1 MMSRSCGS
9 SLYDR
14 REAPAGAAFPLVE
27 RNAPFDTQCRKCF
40 CVTFDKSNKTRRRA
54 AKGILIK
61 IIVISEVIDIKRTIS
76 AMSGKGVVAHNRRTY
91 TAENVDPERS
101 HLNIEYCY
109 TPIEQAYHELFDDA
123 LAAFNAKQ
131 KRKDRC
137 IENYYEKIRD
147 GKQEKP
153 FYEVI
158 FQIGNMEDMS
168 STSESGELARTVLD
182 KFMCTFQER
191 NPNLHVF
198 SAHLHMDEATPHL
211 HIDFIPFTTGSKR
224 GLSTR
229 VSLKQALAD
238 QGVVGEGRSMT
249 ERAVWVQKQKEALA
263 EVMLEHGIEWE
274 QKGEHREHLSV
285 LEYKREQRTQELAEL
300 EQTIERVQQQQVAI
314 EAVEQIKAKP
324 IPLSSKVALERED
337 YQALI
342 TAAEKFVVQEKQE
355 GKLKKLLNE
364 AKKTISTLKNT
375 ITDLKA
381 QLAAVKAELAEYKS
395 IRGKLRTAELER
407 ENDNLRSRLRSYETV
422 IDRNNLWSYFLR
434 HRGKTPTRD
443 EVR

>member
-1 MMSRSCGS
+1 M
-9 SLYDR
+9 
-14 REAPAGAAFPLVE
+14 
-27 RNAPFDTQCRKCF
+27 
-40 CVTFDKSNKTRRRA
+40 KT
-54 AKGILIK
+54 
-61 IIVISEVIDIKRTIS
+61 IVISEVIDIKRTIS

-109 TPIEQAYHELFDDA
+109 TPIEQAYHELFDEA

-168 STSESGELARTVLD
+168 STSENGELARIVLD
-182 KFMCTFQER
+182 KFMRTFHER

-238 QGVVGEGRSMT
+238 QGVVGEGCSMT

-263 EVMLEHGIEWE
+263 EIMLEHGIEWE

-300 EQTIERVQQQQVAI
+300 EQTIERVQQQQVSI

-324 IPLSSKVALERED
+324 IPLSSKVALEWED
-337 YQALI
+337 YQALV

-395 IRGKLRTAELER
+395 VRGKLRTAELER

-422 IDRNNLWSYFLR
+422 IDRNNLWSYFSR
-434 HRGKTPTRD
+434 HRGKAHMRD
-443 EVR
+443 EAR

>member
-1 MMSRSCGS
+1 MI
-9 SLYDR
+9 
-14 REAPAGAAFPLVE
+14 E
-27 RNAPFDTQCRKCF
+27 
-40 CVTFDKSNKTRRRA
+40 
-54 AKGILIK
+54 
-61 IIVISEVIDIKRTIS
+61 IIVISEVIPIRRTIS
-76 AMSGKGVVAHNRRTY
+76 AMSGKGVIAHNRRTY

-109 TPIEQAYHELFDDA
+109 TPIEQAYHELFDEA
-123 LAAFNAKQ
+123 LEAFNAKQ

-168 STSESGELARTVLD
+168 STAENGELARTILD
-182 KFMCTFQER
+182 KFMRSFQER

-238 QGVVGEGRSMT
+238 QGITGEGRSMT

-263 EVMLEHGIEWE
+263 EIMLEHGIEWE

-285 LEYKREQRTQELAEL
+285 LEYKREQRIHELAEL
-300 EQTIERVQQQQVAI
+300 EQTIQRVQQQQVDI

-324 IPLSSKVALERED
+324 LPFSSKVSIERED
-337 YQALI
+337 YEKLT
-342 TAAEKFVVQEKQE
+342 TAAEKYVVQEKQE
-355 GKLKKLLNE
+355 GKLKKLLKE
-364 AKKTISTLKNT
+364 AMKTIADLKNT

-381 QLAAVKAELAEYKS
+381 QLAAARAELSKYKS
-395 IRGKLRTAELER
+395 VRGDLRTGQLEQENKDLRNKLRW
-407 ENDNLRSRLRSYETV
+407 YEEI
-422 IDRNNLWSYFLR
+422 IDRNSLWAYLSR
-434 HRGKTPTRD
+434 HRGKTHMRD
-443 EVR
+443 DAR